1 MSESTDV
8 SEMKYKQKKEWHTS
22 FQVRAILSSIH
33 RDVNGGAVPAHVSK
47 GLLACFF
54 DLAGSLNDSL
64 HQFQV
69 AAAQLS
75 LGRHHPRQELAVL
88 GLVDW

>member
-1 MSESTDV
+1 
-8 SEMKYKQKKEWHTS
+8 MKWHTS
-22 FQVRAILSSIH
+22 LEVWTILSRIH
-33 RDVNGGAVPAHVSK
+33 WDVNGGAIPAHVSK

-64 HQFQV
+64 HELQV